1 MLISL
6 KKFRIVNYVT
16 IAFILLAFLLVARE
30 IINISLSVKKQG
42 PSVSLSPDEAVQ
54 QKNKKNIM
62 HYSPI
67 LERNPFGPPLK
78 LHPIAIAKQQ
88 EVQYKSPSELVLV
101 GTAVGPAHL
110 SYAIF
115 EDKAQSPSKG
125 HELFAKGEN
134 VYNYGILKKIE
145 PSSVEL
151 ENASSSFTIELE
163 EEKAAPVHTQQTQS
177 SRNNQTSFAKQ
188 VGDKQF
194 ILDSRKVQKSLENPE
209 KLLTDARLLPNIRD
223 GRHEGFSISE
233 VVSGGMYHS
242 LGLRNGDIL
251 LRING
256 LEISNPEVAI
266 KAMSALQ
273 GMNSVNLDII
283 RSGKNMSMNYK
294 MR

>member
-6 KKFRIVNYVT
+6 KKFKIINYI
-16 IAFILLAFLLVARE
+16 IALFILIAFLLVARE
-30 IINISLSVKKQG
+30 IIHITLSVKKPALSG
-42 PSVSLSPDEAVQ
+42 SLIPDQTVQ
-54 QKNKKNIM
+54 QKNNTDIM

-67 LERNPFGPPLK
+67 LERNPFGPPMK
-78 LHPIAIAKQQ
+78 LRPIATTEQQ
-88 EVQYKSPSELVLV
+88 EVQYRPPTELILV
-101 GTAVGPAHL
+101 GTAVGPAGL

-115 EDKAQSPSKG
+115 EDRAQSPPKG
-125 HELFAKGEN
+125 HELFARGEH

-145 PSSVEL
+145 RSSVEL
-151 ENASSSFTIELE
+151 ESTSSTFTIQLE
-163 EEKAAPVHTQQTQS
+163 EDTVSPVHMNQTETT
-177 SRNNQTSFAKQ
+177 RDDETSFARQIGEKEY
-188 VGDKQF
+188 

-209 KLLTDARLLPNIRD
+209 KILTDARLLPNIRD
-223 GRHEGFSISE
+223 GRHEGFAISE
-233 VVSGGMYHS
+233 VIPGGMYHS

-283 RSGKNMSMNYK
+283 RSGKNMSMSYK